1 MQEIAKICLIL
12 SSRYNHKINIQI
24 KAEKVVSFMWFLK
37 GKTEE
42 EKQNKKLVRS
52 IRKLSLTGRMCY
64 LFMCIEKYLIM
75 LYPQKDWT
83 PVAKRC
89 WQWTKRYWNEGWDIY
104 SVVVPEF
111 LFEFDTYEKANKEFD
126 EQLSEKDYYEL
137 MNLFQGI
144 TDGNAEDE
152 INQVLKMPI
161 NFSNECEGTDFGTA
175 SVSSMYLFLDMKHIF
190 DLHNIMLPDISMISN
205 MTMDQKNGWGEF
217 VDSEYLSI
225 ILNT

>member
-1 MQEIAKICLIL
+1 
-12 SSRYNHKINIQI
+12 
-24 KAEKVVSFMWFLK
+24 MWFLK
-37 GKTEE
+37 GRME

-52 IRKLSLTGRMCY
+52 VRKLSLTGRMCY
-64 LFMCIEKYLIM
+64 LFMCIEKYLIT

-89 WQWTKRYWNEGWDIY
+89 WQWTKGYWNEGWDTY

-111 LFEFDTYEKANKEFD
+111 LLEYDTYEKTKQNFD
-126 EQLSEKDYYEL
+126 GQLTEKAYDEL
-137 MNLFQGI
+137 IELFQGI
-144 TDGNAEDE
+144 TNGNAKDE
-152 INQVLKMPI
+152 INEVLKMPI
-161 NFSNECEGTDFGTA
+161 NFSNECECCDFGTA

-190 DLHNIMLPDISMISN
+190 ELHHMELPNMSKVNN

-225 ILNT
+225 ILNS